1 LISIRTTA
9 PDRIKNGAAGSRAR
23 LGRARLGDCRNQ
35 EPSMSDPL
43 AGWHSEHAR
52 FSHLLDLLDVQVEA
66 FHRGEQPNYELM
78 RDIVYYLR
86 SYADEVHHARE
97 DVAFARLV
105 KRSHSMSCVVQRL
118 LQEHRVITVAGEE
131 FLQRLEEATGD
142 MMAPRASLEAAAAIF
157 LVYYRH
163 HIAKEEREV
172 LPQAAALLTP
182 EDWAAV
188 IAAIPAQAD
197 PLFGDDVNERF
208 EQLRRQIDREAATSV
223 SGLR

>member
-1 LISIRTTA
+1 
-9 PDRIKNGAAGSRAR
+9 
-23 LGRARLGDCRNQ
+23 
-35 EPSMSDPL
+35 MSDPL

-52 FSHLLDLLDVQVEA
+52 FSHLLDILDAQVES

-105 KRSHSMSCVVQRL
+105 KRSPAMSCVVQRL
-118 LQEHRVITVAGEE
+118 LQEHRVITVAGAE

-142 MMAPRASLEAAAAIF
+142 MMVPRASLEAAAAIF

-163 HIAKEEREV
+163 HIEKEEREV
-172 LPQAAALLTP
+172 LPRAAALLTP

-188 IAAIPAQAD
+188 MAAIPAQLD